1 MSTPDFYLIPDAP
14 TVPYPVD
21 RARVAAAASQFGV
34 IEESGR
40 SSPSL
45 RFSVDDELFVS
56 SLDSR
61 RRYLSVRKV
70 LDTDLDYEQSRR
82 AILIAADNWNRDHY
96 FPTVYVIKTPMNRS
110 RVVGDS
116 TIEIRHGLSDAQ
128 LNEFLLIAISSCAEA
143 IDYVSWST
151 GKLLELK

>member
-1 MSTPDFYLIPDAP
+1 MSTPEIYLVPDTP

-21 RARVAAAASQFGV
+21 LARVAATISQFGV
-34 IEESGR
+34 LEESGR

-56 SLDSR
+56 SLDSK

-70 LDTDLDYEQSRR
+70 WDTDLDYEKTRR

-110 RVVGDS
+110 RVVGDA
-116 TIEIRHGLSDAQ
+116 TIEIRHGLSDGQ
-128 LNEFLLIAISSCAEA
+128 LSEFLLIALSSCAES